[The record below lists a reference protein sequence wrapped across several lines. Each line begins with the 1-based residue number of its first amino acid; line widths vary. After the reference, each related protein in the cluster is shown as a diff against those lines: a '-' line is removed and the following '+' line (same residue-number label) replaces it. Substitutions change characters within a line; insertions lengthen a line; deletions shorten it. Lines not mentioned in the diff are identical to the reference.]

1 MPNDAGKLVSGV
13 RLNSSGGNILEA
25 LKLADAVRY
34 AKRLARD
41 NELLLVV
48 GADVTHSA
56 RGKMGAAMCCPRV
69 VLLTAAAASAAA
81 AAVDRQPHDALAG
94 FGVDPV
100 AAIGAPPVVS
110 EGGNTTKK
118 DKRNQ
123 EYRRNQIRHNYL
135 H

>member
-69 VLLTAAAASAAA
+69 VLLTAAAAAASAAGA
-81 AAVDRQPHDALAG
+81 AIDRQPHDALAG

-110 EGGNTTKK
+110 EGGNTVKK
-118 DKRNQ
+118 DKRN
-123 EYRRNQIRHNYL
+123 
-135 H
+135 

>member
-1 MPNDAGKLVSGV
+1 
-13 RLNSSGGNILEA
+13 
-25 LKLADAVRY
+25 
-34 AKRLARD
+34 
-41 NELLLVV
+41 
-48 GADVTHSA
+48 
-56 RGKMGAAMCCPRV
+56 MGAAMCCPRV
-69 VLLTAAAASAAA
+69 VLLTATAAASAAS

-110 EGGNTTKK
+110 EGGNTIKK

-123 EYRRNQIRHNYL
+123 EYRRNQIPHNSL

>member
-1 MPNDAGKLVSGV
+1 
-13 RLNSSGGNILEA
+13 
-25 LKLADAVRY
+25 
-34 AKRLARD
+34 
-41 NELLLVV
+41 
-48 GADVTHSA
+48 
-56 RGKMGAAMCCPRV
+56 V
-69 VLLTAAAASAAA
+69 VLLTATAAASAAS

-100 AAIGAPPVVS
+100 AGIGAPPVVS
-110 EGGNTTKK
+110 EGGNTIKK

>member
-1 MPNDAGKLVSGV
+1 
-13 RLNSSGGNILEA
+13 
-25 LKLADAVRY
+25 
-34 AKRLARD
+34 
-41 NELLLVV
+41 
-48 GADVTHSA
+48 
-56 RGKMGAAMCCPRV
+56 MCCPRV
-69 VLLTAAAASAAA
+69 VLLTATAAASAAA

-94 FGVDPV
+94 FGVDAV

-118 DKRNQ
+118 YKYNQ